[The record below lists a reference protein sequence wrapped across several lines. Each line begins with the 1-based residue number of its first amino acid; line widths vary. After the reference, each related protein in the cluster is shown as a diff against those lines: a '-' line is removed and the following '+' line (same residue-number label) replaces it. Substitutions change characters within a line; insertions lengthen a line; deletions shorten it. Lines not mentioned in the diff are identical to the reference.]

1 MSEPQPVEVDPA
13 PGPDRLMGWR
23 EIVLTGTVALA
34 PALVYLSNQSIA
46 VLIAL
51 GGLLLLPLMFRPHR
65 PILGLAFLVALA
77 AWALTSMNWS
87 IFQQPV
93 GEISIS
99 IEHVTALKMLLELG
113 LYGAFFAAA
122 ANLPEHVALRITRA
136 LTVGLLLL
144 AALFLVEGFSR
155 AGIYLWMRETVG
167 QPTDPIL
174 AGRDVSRSAY
184 ALVLLF
190 WPLAMRLEAM
200 KLRWAAV
207 AVAAATV
214 TGAILLGAD
223 APVAALAVSALV
235 FALVLWGGRRALWAC
250 MAGAALYFLAAPLV
264 IHEIVP
270 ADFDAVI
277 GADPARLSWAIRLD
291 IWRFVAERILERP
304 FTGWGLDA
312 SRMFSPDILL
322 HPHNAALQLWLELGA
337 VGAGLA
343 ALFWAWVFGRL
354 DRAEADDRPMTA
366 AAAATASVYLIIGA
380 LSFGIWQEWWIALGV
395 LAAASCAMGFIARHP
410 RPRPAPRGE
419 DSAA

>member
-1 MSEPQPVEVDPA
+1 MSQPQPIEVDPA
-13 PGPDRLMGWR
+13 ASPDRFLLWR
-23 EIVLTGTVALA
+23 EAVLTGVVVLTPVLA
-34 PALVYLSNQSIA
+34 YLSNQSVA

-51 GGLLLLPLMFRPHR
+51 GGLLLLPLMFRPRR
-65 PILGLAFLVALA
+65 PILGMAFLVALA
-77 AWALTSMNWS
+77 AWALASMSWS
-87 IFQQPV
+87 LFQQPIA
-93 GEISIS
+93 GSRIS
-99 IEHVTALKMLLELG
+99 IEHLTALKMLLELG
-113 LYGAFFAAA
+113 LYGAVFAIA
-122 ANLPEHVALRITRA
+122 ANLPAPAALRITRA

-223 APVAALAVSALV
+223 APVAALTVSALV

-250 MAGAALYFLAAPLV
+250 MAGVALYFLAAPLV

-270 ADFDAVI
+270 ADFDAAI

-304 FTGWGLDA
+304 FIGWGLDA

-343 ALFWAWVFGRL
+343 ALFWVWVFGRL
-354 DRAEADDRPMTA
+354 DRAEAEDRPMTA
-366 AAAATASVYLIIGA
+366 AAAATATVYLVIGA

-395 LAAASCAMGFIARHP
+395 LAAASCAMGFIARRQIP
-410 RPRPAPRGE
+410 PAE
-419 DSAA
+419 TSAT